1 MECFAGVAAGG
12 FAAKEAYQYNREN
25 FLYDRNLRRRK
36 EFQVQKFRVEQA
48 ELWRTDVRDLISLTE
63 YKMHVYLLVNVLLL
77 GITVAL
83 WCQGKLPHTTPVW
96 LMTGNA
102 LSMAGSFSFIL
113 LSIWM
118 AMHAAVSAQA
128 FETRLLTQM
137 VRLPIPSWQ
146 EVEACRTYASEFE
159 RLDAKQMFRIPFA
172 MGKQESWV
180 PPDSGVEGEE
190 TPSTRSRRLLAETHV
205 DPWGLEGTGSNVPE
219 LGARMGHGMHKYRH
233 VKLARQAMAFWQSYD
248 AFARICMSI
257 GVNQLL
263 NAASYFILAYYMTE
277 AKVPSSA
284 TYGVVV
290 LTTMAETLNRL
301 DMSLN
306 WWQLRLMQLFLYLG
320 PAIATMAGWAWVE
333 DGWELTAEALVV
345 CAFLANALYLLTVNT
360 LCHMQLEHNGAMLPV
375 VFRSVLYLDVFGWSS
390 QARYHREMSPRV
402 STPMTTESSP
412 MGGISAR
419 GPAALAT
426 TKPASA
432 MVQHSLGRPL
442 PRRPELAAAPAD
454 LQEAPGAP
462 DVGEHGDNPVTGF
475 SEFYKAEGWLSTTN
489 DIPDEDD
496 IVSGCEHQGAIKLPR
511 QTFSCAMNLLCL
523 AWIIAA
529 FYFAFVI
536 SKATLVQ
543 KHAFFERTRPGL
555 RDRHFPSLGLM
566 EEERLATE
574 DLLRVSWPHENVLPQ
589 AFACDAAGRQFV
601 VSDGLSLF
609 SAQLQTPLEPKAPL
623 IAKFSEAA
631 IPCLPGESLVDATV
645 RCSDTAT
652 ADRCEALVLHRSG
665 RRLSSCHLGN
675 GTKTSR
681 ADDQGREISDAWL
694 EELRSPG
701 AGADRA
707 PHARVE
713 KAVSLTSQAQCT
725 GDNCILLGTSRGR
738 LVRLGLSPSS
748 KLTPTH
754 AVLDRDP
761 HESEYWEP
769 GSVRA
774 VGADHVAVLAQNG
787 TRLHIH
793 SNDGRLAG
801 HLVLSE
807 AAQGFCASGQHLYF
821 LDMGPSPKIWRLRMP
836 QMDL

>member
-1 MECFAGVAAGG
+1 
-12 FAAKEAYQYNREN
+12 
-25 FLYDRNLRRRK
+25 
-36 EFQVQKFRVEQA
+36 
-48 ELWRTDVRDLISLTE
+48 
-63 YKMHVYLLVNVLLL
+63 
-77 GITVAL
+77 
-83 WCQGKLPHTTPVW
+83 
-96 LMTGNA
+96 
-102 LSMAGSFSFIL
+102 
-113 LSIWM
+113 
-118 AMHAAVSAQA
+118 
-128 FETRLLTQM
+128 
-137 VRLPIPSWQ
+137 
-146 EVEACRTYASEFE
+146 
-159 RLDAKQMFRIPFA
+159 
-172 MGKQESWV
+172 
-180 PPDSGVEGEE
+180 
-190 TPSTRSRRLLAETHV
+190 
-205 DPWGLEGTGSNVPE
+205 
-219 LGARMGHGMHKYRH
+219 
-233 VKLARQAMAFWQSYD
+233 
-248 AFARICMSI
+248 
-257 GVNQLL
+257 
-263 NAASYFILAYYMTE
+263 
-277 AKVPSSA
+277 
-284 TYGVVV
+284 
-290 LTTMAETLNRL
+290 
-301 DMSLN
+301 
-306 WWQLRLMQLFLYLG
+306 
-320 PAIATMAGWAWVE
+320 
-333 DGWELTAEALVV
+333 
-345 CAFLANALYLLTVNT
+345 
-360 LCHMQLEHNGAMLPV
+360 
-375 VFRSVLYLDVFGWSS
+375 
-390 QARYHREMSPRV
+390 
-402 STPMTTESSP
+402 
-412 MGGISAR
+412 
-419 GPAALAT
+419 
-426 TKPASA
+426 
-432 MVQHSLGRPL
+432 
-442 PRRPELAAAPAD
+442 
-454 LQEAPGAP
+454 
-462 DVGEHGDNPVTGF
+462 
-475 SEFYKAEGWLSTTN
+475 
-489 DIPDEDD
+489 
-496 IVSGCEHQGAIKLPR
+496 
-511 QTFSCAMNLLCL
+511 MNLLCL

-675 GTKTSR
+675 GTTSR